1 RWEGERPAVEKVA
14 RRPVAPGPDEL
25 AANPRARSAKLRVV
39 RRREDQDFETE
50 MKRGG
55 IGHEEK

>member
-1 RWEGERPAVEKVA
+1 VEKVA